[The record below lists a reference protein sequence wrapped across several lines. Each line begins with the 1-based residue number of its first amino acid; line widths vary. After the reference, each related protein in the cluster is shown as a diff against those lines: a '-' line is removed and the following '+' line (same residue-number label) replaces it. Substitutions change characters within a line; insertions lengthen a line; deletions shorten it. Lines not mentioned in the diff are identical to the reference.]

1 MDNRDRDKNLN
12 KDDSES
18 SFDKGSSSS
27 GSWDNEPSRSQ
38 SGDLQGDKGRSSN
51 IERESESDLDDT
63 ERSSVNRGEMEH

>member
-1 MDNRDRDKNLN
+1 MEVLHMDREKDPNR
-12 KDDSES
+12 DSES
-18 SFDKGSSSS
+18 
-27 GSWDNEPSRSQ
+27 SWDNEPSRSQ